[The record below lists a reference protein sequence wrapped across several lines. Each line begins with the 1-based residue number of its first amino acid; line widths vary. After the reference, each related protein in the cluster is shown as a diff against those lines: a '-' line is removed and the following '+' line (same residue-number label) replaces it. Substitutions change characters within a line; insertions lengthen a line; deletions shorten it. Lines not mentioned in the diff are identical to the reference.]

1 MFNLPQN
8 QAILLQ
14 FLKPSADHNARGQC
28 SGRRA
33 KTSASNTSTTTT
45 TGWELTNSSYLCLN
59 SFLFTMKQP
68 TCCPEQEVSVI
79 LHLEK
84 LQKKQGWYLSFFFFF
99 FFRFC
104 EFLVHNACIT
114 HSTRR
119 NHGRSYKFKWKL
131 AKFPLFYFKVNS
143 NNSSLKYENVG
154 TNDRITGLSRDI
166 WSFYLRLL

>member
-14 FLKPSADHNARGQC
+14 FLKPSADHSAKGQY

-84 LQKKQGWYLSFFFFF
+84 LQKKQGWYLSFFFF
-99 FFRFC
+99 
-104 EFLVHNACIT
+104 
-114 HSTRR
+114 
-119 NHGRSYKFKWKL
+119 
-131 AKFPLFYFKVNS
+131 LFSDFV
-143 NNSSLKYENVG
+143 SSQFTMHALHTVLEETMAEAISLNGSWPSSPCFILK
-154 TNDRITGLSRDI
+154 
-166 WSFYLRLL
+166 